1 MTVTNATTAG
11 RTAMYRPFA
20 VRLVTRQQLS
30 PSFVR
35 LTFAGDD
42 LASCGATCLDQ
53 RIKLVF
59 ADDDQIDAAL
69 ANGDDWYA
77 WWLAEQDDRPA
88 MRTYTL
94 RAVRAEQSAVDVDFA
109 CHGAG
114 GPASAFAV
122 DAPLGSR
129 LLLVG
134 PNAAVAGSE
143 LAGVAWQPGEA
154 TEVMLAGDETGA
166 PAICGIVERLPAETT
181 GRVLVEVPTI
191 EDALQLSAPAGVVVT
206 WLARGDRPH
215 GEVLRRAV
223 SVWAGSAPGAPDP
236 DADEQEGAAPEE
248 LLWEEAEA
256 SGGRYLWVAGEAGMV
271 AGIRRLLVHEHGIDR
286 RACSFMGY
294 WKVGRA
300 G

>member
-1 MTVTNATTAG
+1 MTATNATTAG

-30 PSFVR
+30 PCFVR

-42 LASCGATCLDQ
+42 LASCGDTCLDQ

-69 ANGDDWYA
+69 ASGDDWYA
-77 WWLAEQDDRPA
+77 WWLAEQDDRRPA
-88 MRTYTL
+88 IRTYTL

-114 GPASAFAV
+114 GPASAFAA

-129 LLLVG
+129 LLLIG

-191 EDALQLSAPAGVVVT
+191 EDALQLPAPAGVVVT
-206 WLARGDRPH
+206 WLARG
-215 GEVLRRAV
+215 
-223 SVWAGSAPGAPDP
+223 
-236 DADEQEGAAPEE
+236 EGAAPEE

-271 AGIRRLLVHEHGIDR
+271 AGIRRLLVHEHGVDR
-286 RACSFMGY
+286 RACSFMGS